1 MNPKLSLVLGIL
13 CISFSPIF
21 VRLAGTPPI
30 TSAFYRVFIAWLLL
44 APYCITKGYL
54 KINLK
59 NLLIAVLAGLIFG
72 FDIYFWN
79 ISLFQIAAT
88 LSTLIANLA
97 PLWVGLVSFLIFR
110 KNAGLFFW
118 IGTIVAILGMIV
130 LVGYQSVIK
139 LHLSEGVIMALLA
152 SFFYAMYI
160 LVSKGIL
167 GKIATL
173 TFMFYSMLAA
183 SVFLLIAC
191 GFQRSNL
198 IYFSVNSWLNLL
210 GMGIICQLFGWLT
223 INHGLRHLPSTK
235 VSVALLSQTVIAGFW
250 AYLLLNEKLGIT
262 ELIGSVIV
270 LSGIAITFLKP
281 KPTGVKLVS

>member
-1 MNPKLSLVLGIL
+1 M
-13 CISFSPIF
+13 
-21 VRLAGTPPI
+21 
-30 TSAFYRVFIAWLLL
+30 
-44 APYCITKGYL
+44 ITKATIDRIMEATDIVEVIGEFVQL
-54 KINLK
+54 KK
-59 NLLIAVLAGLIFG
+59 RG
-72 FDIYFWN
+72 
-79 ISLFQIAAT
+79 
-88 LSTLIANLA
+88 ANY
-97 PLWVGLVSFLIFR
+97 VGLSPFANERTPSFTVSP
-110 KNAGLFFW
+110 A
-118 IGTIVAILGMIV
+118 
-130 LVGYQSVIK
+130 
-139 LHLSEGVIMALLA
+139 
-152 SFFYAMYI
+152 
-160 LVSKGIL
+160 KGIL

-281 KPTGVKLVS
+281 KPTRVKLVS